1 MKKHRITLVGSSCL
15 LLVFTIL
22 ILDVLAMMAY
32 LSAVNDQRMNRR
44 YADSIA
50 AYTAADA
57 AAVEVYYR
65 FIDETEDFI
74 SACTL
79 MQAEGVECQA
89 DKENLIYYV
98 SIDDSRLL
106 KAQIS
111 MKLTQKQ
118 ITGWQ
123 VVVLDEE
130 LSQEYPLWQGENEY
144 GSN

>member
-32 LSAVNDQRMNRR
+32 LSAVNDQRMNQR

-50 AYTAADA
+50 AYTLADA
-57 AAVEVYYR
+57 AAVEMYYR
-65 FIDETEDFI
+65 FVENADDFI
-74 SACTL
+74 STCTL
-79 MQAEGVECQA
+79 MQTEGVDCLA
-89 DKENLIYYV
+89 DEENLTYYV
-98 SIDDSRLL
+98 RIDDSRLL

-111 MKLTQKQ
+111 MELTEKQ

-123 VVVLDEE
+123 IIVQDEE
-130 LSQEYPLWQGENEY
+130 LSQEYPLWQGEN
-144 GSN
+144 

>member
-22 ILDVLAMMAY
+22 ILDVLAMMTY
-32 LSAVNDQRMNRR
+32 LSAVNDQRMNQR
-44 YADSIA
+44 YANSMA

-65 FIDETEDFI
+65 FVDNAESFS

-79 MQAEGVECQA
+79 MQAEGIVCEA
-89 DKENLIYYV
+89 DEEYLIYYV
-98 SIDDSRLL
+98 DIDASRLL
-106 KAQIS
+106 KAQIIMNS
-111 MKLTQKQ
+111 TQKQ

-123 VVVLDEE
+123 VIVKDEE
-130 LSQEYPLWQGENEY
+130 LSQDYPLWQGEN
-144 GSN
+144 